1 VSGYINSLLYIYTVT
16 VSTARI
22 AVRRGEI
29 TQTPSNVATKVGQS
43 VSLLCAGDH
52 LMWENYSTSSSNPQV
67 LALDTTMVGRCKD
80 GQCSLNTDA
89 GKYELTI
96 NSPFLSDGGK
106 YRCKSQFGTAQYG
119 DAEVIV
125 FGKTYFQFYELLSH
139 D

>member
-1 VSGYINSLLYIYTVT
+1 M
-16 VSTARI
+16 TAGTALI

-29 TQTPSNVATKVGQS
+29 VQTPSNVATKVGQS

-52 LMWENYSTSSSNPQV
+52 LMWEEYITSSLNPQV
-67 LALDTTMVGRCKD
+67 LALDSTMVGRCKD
-80 GQCSLNTDA
+80 GQCSLNTEA

-96 NSPFLSDGGK
+96 NSPLLNDGGK
-106 YRCKSQFGTAQYG
+106 YRCKSQSGTEQYG

-125 FGKTYFQFYELLSH
+125 FGKTYFLFYELLSH